1 MSNKESK
8 IKVEIFGTSYILR
21 GESDTEYMQK
31 LASYVDRKMRE
42 IQDGTGIISTA
53 KIAILAALN
62 ITDELCKA
70 NPEKKEAIK
79 ESIEVDE
86 KDIEEKIL
94 EIAENSGQKVETVR
108 NHYKE
113 DEARERLRDGLK
125 TEKTLDFIIKKAK
138 IKEVERRKND
148 TNSDSD

>member
-79 ESIEVDE
+79 ESIEVDTTLAKRAIELIDKIE
-86 KDIEEKIL
+86 KE
-94 EIAENSGQKVETVR
+94 
-108 NHYKE
+108 
-113 DEARERLRDGLK
+113 LK
-125 TEKTLDFIIKKAK
+125 
-138 IKEVERRKND
+138 
-148 TNSDSD
+148 